1 MVTGNCSLVT
11 EKEQQSVDKNL
22 LSDSKEL
29 VTGHWS
35 LLTEKIE
42 ELAQDTAKAQ
52 AQIVSESVEYMFH
65 NLLEHYTSAEMKQAA
80 EVLYGQ
86 LAKLSEESVNQFA
99 SNTAQKALD
108 LEGELKAQS
117 DLRQLFSDYIH
128 ARKETF
134 DVEGLLAKYIQIR
147 GGDIGVNQLLGEITS
162 HRENLESAQTVLDE
176 YVHKQQ
182 HRETVEALLEQY
194 INARD
199 TANAIE
205 QVLHQHGDRQNG
217 VINLHTQQWQMQL
230 KDGSLTV
237 TAFDDN
243 RELLKVDG
251 DCLLT
256 FSDNPKEQKQLSQ
269 FATWTRT
276 KLAQAES

>member
-1 MVTGNCSLVT
+1 
-11 EKEQQSVDKNL
+11 
-22 LSDSKEL
+22 
-29 VTGHWS
+29 
-35 LLTEKIE
+35 
-42 ELAQDTAKAQ
+42 AKAQ
-52 AQIVSESVEYMFH
+52 AQIVSESVEYMFR

-86 LAKLSEESVNQFA
+86 LAKLSEESVSQFA

-128 ARKETF
+128 SRQETF
-134 DVEGLLAKYIQIR
+134 NVEGLLAQYIQIR

-182 HRETVEALLEQY
+182 HRETVESLLEQY
-194 INARD
+194 IKARD

-205 QVLHQHGDRQNG
+205 QVLHQHGDRQGRTFGDRQNG
-217 VINLHTQQWQMQL
+217 AINLHTQQWQMEL
-230 KDGSLTV
+230 SNGSLTV
-237 TAFDDN
+237 TTLDDN

-251 DCLLT
+251 DRLLT
-256 FSDNPKEQKQLSQ
+256 FSDNPKEQKQLTK

-276 KLAQAES
+276 ELAQAESKKTQQLNNNRSRGRGR